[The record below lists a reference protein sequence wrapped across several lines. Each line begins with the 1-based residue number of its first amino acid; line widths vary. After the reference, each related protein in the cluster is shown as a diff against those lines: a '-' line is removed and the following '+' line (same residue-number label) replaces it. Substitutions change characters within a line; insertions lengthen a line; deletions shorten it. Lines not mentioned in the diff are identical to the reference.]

1 VSGIV
6 QRFFDTLA
14 NPPTEPPPPVIP
26 QRWRM
31 PVFIAMV
38 VVGIVLLTLLLWLIV
53 VPQIQHRANG
63 RSSNGALRQGTSA
76 AVLAA

>member
-1 VSGIV
+1 
-6 QRFFDTLA
+6 
-14 NPPTEPPPPVIP
+14 
-26 QRWRM
+26 M